1 MLSNEAI
8 KLRVEEILHQMT
20 LEEKVAQM
28 MQVPYSV
35 VGREES
41 LKWAR
46 MGAGSFLHVL
56 GDNAREVQK
65 TAMENSRLGIPVI
78 FGIDAIHGHGLKHEA
93 TIFPS
98 QLATACSW
106 DPAVAE
112 EMGRVTAREVASDGL
127 HWTFSPVLCLG
138 RDTRWGRVNETFGED
153 PYLAGEMGYAIVKGY
168 QGDSLDAPD
177 SILACA
183 KHYIG
188 YGEAVGARDAI
199 DTQMTYRKMKE
210 VFLPPFKRAIDAGC
224 ATIMT
229 AYGSIDGNPF
239 TADPKTM
246 KTILRDEMG
255 FDGFVVTDWNNCE
268 SLMTQQHV
276 AASMEEA
283 AVLSAE
289 AGNDMIM
296 STLGFYDAALN
307 AVRTG
312 KLDESVLDEAVR
324 HILTM
329 KFRMNL
335 FEKPEK
341 TGIPGCVGCEEHL
354 DATRRAA
361 RRSITLLKNEGMLPL
376 KNVRKV
382 AVIGQNADDLN
393 SQYGDW
399 TYFTHP
405 NAHEP
410 KPPRRPYVTV
420 KEGFEAL
427 CAERGI
433 ECVYHR
439 GCEIKPVLPV
449 MDGPALADPVAEA
462 MRQNA
467 LKRARMQDDIPGAV
481 DAARGA
487 DAIILVVG
495 DMIDQ
500 FGEYKDRA
508 NLELS
513 GKQMELYRALRAL
526 NIPLT
531 VVLVASKPLCI
542 PEIADTAD
550 AVICAFNGGMY
561 GGQAVAEAAFG
572 CFNPSGRLP
581 ISFPQHSGQL
591 PVYYNSL
598 PGWHGGKYMD
608 LPADPVYAFGEGI
621 GYAPFAYTNLAFDPE
636 TFIVTVDVTNQG
648 DVPGTEVVQ
657 VYMHDV
663 VGSVIRPVK
672 QLIAFTRA
680 DIQPGETAH
689 VAIQLKKED
698 FCLVNREE
706 QYVVEP
712 GEFELFVG
720 HSSRNADLKKLS
732 FILHEDGKITLVP
745 KAAPMKPEL
754 SREYLDYYLQ
764 ENWGINAY
772 QWLGNF
778 PKPGEVFSYLQCILE
793 KNVPVEAV
801 IEAIRETMDTR
812 YTCTRK
818 LQELAE

>member
-8 KLRVEEILHQMT
+8 KLRVEEILQQMT

-41 LKWAR
+41 LKWAKL
-46 MGAGSFLHVL
+46 GAGSFLHVL
-56 GDNAREVQK
+56 GDNAREVQRV
-65 TAMENSRLGIPVI
+65 AMENSRLGIPVI

-98 QLATACSW
+98 QLTAACSW
-106 DPAVAE
+106 DPAIVE

-153 PYLAGEMGYAIVKGY
+153 PYLAGEMGYAIVRGY
-168 QGDSLDAPD
+168 QGESLDAPD

-188 YGEAVGARDAI
+188 YGESMGARDAM

-229 AYGSIDGNPF
+229 AYGSIDGHSF

-268 SLMTQQHV
+268 SLMTQQFV
-276 AASMEEA
+276 AESMEDCAVQA
-283 AVLSAE
+283 AT

-296 STLGFYDAALN
+296 STLGFYEAAVN
-307 AVRTG
+307 AVKTG
-312 KLDESVLDEAVR
+312 KMDESVLDEAVR

-341 TGIPGCVGCEEHL
+341 TGVPGCVGCPEHL
-354 DATRRAA
+354 DATLRAA
-361 RRSITLLKNEGMLPL
+361 RASVTLLKNEGVLPL
-376 KNVRKV
+376 KHVKKV

-405 NAHEP
+405 NVHEP
-410 KPPRRPYVTV
+410 RPARRPYVTI
-420 KEGFEAL
+420 KEGFESL

-433 ECVYHR
+433 ECVYHI
-439 GCEIKPVLPV
+439 GCGVKEPMAPPT
-449 MDGPALADPVAEA
+449 GPALSDPVAEA
-462 MRQNA
+462 MRH
-467 LKRARMQDDIPGAV
+467 LSYKRTQLPDDIPGAV
-481 DAARGA
+481 EAAR
-487 DAIILVVG
+487 DAGHIVLVVG

-542 PEIADTAD
+542 PEIAATAD
-550 AVICAFNGGMY
+550 AVICAFNGGMF

-572 CFNPSGRLP
+572 VINPAGRLP
-581 ISFPQHSGQL
+581 ISFPQHSGQV
-591 PVYYNSL
+591 PVYYNTL

-608 LPADPVYAFGEGI
+608 LPAEPVYAFGEGI
-621 GYAPFAYTNLAFDPE
+621 GYAPFTYANFKLDPE
-636 TFIVTVDVTNQG
+636 TLVATVDVTNTG

-663 VGSVIRPVK
+663 VASVIRPVK
-672 QLIAFTRA
+672 QLIAFTRVE
-680 DIQPGETAH
+680 IQAGQTAH
-689 VAIQLKKED
+689 VSIQLKKED
-698 FCLVNREE
+698 FQLVNREE
-706 QYVVEP
+706 KYVVEP
-712 GEFELFVG
+712 GKFELFIG
-720 HSSRNADLKKLS
+720 HSSKNVDLLKLTFTLHADGS
-732 FILHEDGKITLVP
+732 ITL
-745 KAAPMKPEL
+745 APTATPVTPALSQAYLEYYLRENHSLTLQQWLSYFAKPETVVAML
-754 SREYLDYYLQ
+754 QRLPEKKPALD
-764 ENWGINAY
+764 
-772 QWLGNF
+772 
-778 PKPGEVFSYLQCILE
+778 
-793 KNVPVEAV
+793 AV
-801 IEAIRETMDTR
+801 IDAIRETVDTR
-812 YTCTRK
+812 GTCKRK
-818 LQELAE
+818 LEALAE